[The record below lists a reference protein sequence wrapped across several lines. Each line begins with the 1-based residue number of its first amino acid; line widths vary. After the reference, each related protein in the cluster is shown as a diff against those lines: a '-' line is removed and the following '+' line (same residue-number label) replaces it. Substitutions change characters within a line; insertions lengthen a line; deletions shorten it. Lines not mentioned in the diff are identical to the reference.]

1 MDTIT
6 RPATP
11 ALHWVI
17 AVAATLWNA
26 IGPTDYLMS
35 KTRNDAYFE
44 AMMPGV
50 DPQVLYDYADAFP
63 LLIQV
68 SWAVGVWF
76 ALAGS
81 VLLLLRHRW
90 AVAAFALSLVGAV
103 ISLGYQAM
111 NPIGVP
117 AMNEGMAA
125 MMPYVIIVIAVAL
138 LLYARSAYARGI
150 LR

>member
-1 MDTIT
+1 MDTIA

-35 KTRNDAYFE
+35 KTRNDAYFN

-50 DPQVLYDYADAFP
+50 DPQVIYDYSDSFP

-68 SWAVGVWF
+68 GWAVGVWF

-103 ISLGYQAM
+103 LSLGYQLM
-111 NPIGVP
+111 NPVPAP
-117 AMNEGMAA
+117 AMNEGAA
-125 MMPYVIIVIAVAL
+125 ALMPYIIIAVAVAL
-138 LLYARSAYARGI
+138 LLYARSAYSRGI